1 MKMKTIYIKFL
12 ENLDLVNTMLFV
24 AVILDP

>member
-1 MKMKTIYIKFL
+1 MKMKTNYIKFL